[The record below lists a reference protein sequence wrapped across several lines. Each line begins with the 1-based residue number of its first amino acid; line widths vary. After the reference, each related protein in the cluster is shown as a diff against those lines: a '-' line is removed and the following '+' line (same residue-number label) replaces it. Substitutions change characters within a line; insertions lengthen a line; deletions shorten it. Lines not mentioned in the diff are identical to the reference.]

1 MKYILLLFV
10 MVSVS
15 FAGIGK
21 ITALNGQAYVLRGK
35 HKVSLSTGSEIEKK
49 DLIKTMK
56 NTKLQIVFN
65 DHTVISLGQKTDF
78 KIEDYIFSKSKVKA
92 SFAVSKGIF
101 KSITGRIGKI
111 DHSKFKLRTKNA
123 TIGVRGTTFIGVVDG
138 DKESI
143 ACTSGEI
150 VVENKFGVVAVKA
163 GEMTSFRGFEAPK
176 PAKTLNSNF
185 IKKVKAVKPEINSD
199 NIDQYLSKNVKVI
212 KQRTNI
218 INNPTVVP
226 VSDVASQIQD
236 SENDVQIVQNVDA
249 VVSDTTQTVSDTVSS
264 VTDSVSEGVSDATQ
278 SVSDGATSAV
288 ETVTDVIDDI
298 GGDFAQQDLSQVDD
312 DTDNVVEVATDIEAL
327 KDKVG
332 GATSLHYEGRVNGE
346 NVIDEN
352 NRVVLDV
359 DLGHAS
365 INGNIQFTQRYESF
379 VGSYDNNWNTDV
391 AGNFQG
397 GNTFSLEAVSDGY
410 AGSGSVQL
418 EGDHLQD
425 AVGSM
430 ELKKVSN
437 YFGTEIVTSRTDI
450 DIDAHGGAVTGQ

>member
-1 MKYILLLFV
+1 MKYVLLLFL

-15 FAGIGK
+15 FAGTGIGK

-35 HKVSLSTGSEIEKK
+35 HKVSLSTGSEIEKR

-92 SFAVSKGIF
+92 SFLVSKGIF

-123 TIGVRGTTFIGVVDG
+123 TIGVRGTTFIGIIESN
-138 DKESI
+138 KESI

-176 PAKTLNSNF
+176 PAKALTNNF
-185 IKKVKAVKPEINSD
+185 IKKVKAVRPEINSD
-199 NIDQYLSKNVKVI
+199 NINQYISLKKENINTYIENNNEIQTTKNNDTESFEVNQNTSDEVAFES
-212 KQRTNI
+212 
-218 INNPTVVP
+218 NNE
-226 VSDVASQIQD
+226 A
-236 SENDVQIVQNVDA
+236 
-249 VVSDTTQTVSDTVSS
+249 
-264 VTDSVSEGVSDATQ
+264 
-278 SVSDGATSAV
+278 
-288 ETVTDVIDDI
+288 VIDESDNINDNDI
-298 GGDFAQQDLSQVDD
+298 GGDFAQQDMSQIND
-312 DTDNVVEVATDIEAL
+312 DTDNVVEVGSDIDAL
-327 KDKVG
+327 RDKVG
-332 GATSLHYEGRVNGE
+332 GATNLHYEGRVNGE

-352 NRVVLDV
+352 NRVILDV

-379 VGSYDNNWNTDV
+379 AGSYDENWNTNV

-397 GNTFSLEAVSDGY
+397 GNTFGLEAVSDGY

-430 ELKKVSN
+430 ELKKVSS
-437 YFGTEIVTSRTDI
+437 FSGQEVIDSRTNI
-450 DIDAHGGAVTGQ
+450 SIDAHGGAVSGQ